1 MHVRRAH
8 LCTLR
13 LLRHARSTR
22 RSMPS
27 PPICCSRT
35 KATDSMM
42 ISDLHPSKAFG
53 AAEREGRWQEVAM
66 GGHGG
71 ASGNASA
78 KALSLDVRP
87 CSVVFGGP
95 HSCARPKQV
104 EEQVAHSPATVDERS
119 ATTSGQRLQVQERCL
134 GRPLAAS
141 QPCRQHLARSRLERR
156 GLPACLEPPVFS
168 PVFKGELFSVK
179 EGVVE

>member
-1 MHVRRAH
+1 MRVRRAH
-8 LCTLR
+8 LCTLGLR
-13 LLRHARSTR
+13 RHAQTTR

-27 PPICCSRT
+27 PPVCGSRS
-35 KATDSMM
+35 KATSSMM
-42 ISDLHPSKAFG
+42 NCDLHPSKAFG

-156 GLPACLEPPVFS
+156 GQPAWARKARFHPLGYFSLPGGAR
-168 PVFKGELFSVK
+168 
-179 EGVVE
+179 VVRF